1 MQQMFAAF
9 EPDAH
14 GHPLAGASVRPATPA
29 DIAAT
34 GRLAAEREGEDP
46 ETWSERQSRR
56 IADPDH
62 RLFVAEVDGQVVG
75 YGWVSHQRPEG
86 EGGRDA
92 PDGWYLSG
100 VVVAP
105 ELRRRGIG
113 MALTKARVAWVF
125 ERADQ
130 VHYVVSA
137 ANLASRRL
145 HETLGFVET
154 TDDFCVPGVVFARCD
169 GILCTA
175 TRGREAAV
183 IDLAARRS
191 ARR

>member
-14 GHPLAGASVRPATPA
+14 GHPLDGASVRLAVPA
-29 DIAAT
+29 DIPAT
-34 GRLAAEREGEDP
+34 GRLAAEREGDDP
-46 ETWSERQSRR
+46 ETWIERQSRR
-56 IADPDH
+56 MADPDH
-62 RLFVAEVDGQVVG
+62 RLFVAEVNDRVVG
-75 YGWVSHQRPEG
+75 YGWVSHLCPEG
-86 EGGRDA
+86 DGGRGA

-105 ELRRRGIG
+105 ELRRRGLGI
-113 MALTKARVAWVF
+113 ALTKARVAWVF

-175 TRGREAAV
+175 TRGRDADI
-183 IDLAARRS
+183 IDLASRRAARG
-191 ARR
+191 